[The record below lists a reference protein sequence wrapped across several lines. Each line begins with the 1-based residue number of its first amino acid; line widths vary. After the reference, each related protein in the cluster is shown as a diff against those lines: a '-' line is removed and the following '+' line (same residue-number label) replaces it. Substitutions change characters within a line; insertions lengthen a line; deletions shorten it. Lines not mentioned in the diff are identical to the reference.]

1 MIKQIYGVGVT
12 PVHGTTV
19 HGCAKVDGVCDCLL
33 SLFEK
38 IECTY

>member
-19 HGCAKVDGVCDCLL
+19 HGCAKVDGVCVTAFFHCL
-33 SLFEK
+33 K
-38 IECTY
+38 K